1 MIELVLREDLK
12 FALSV
17 FFPVWSKGL
26 IIADI
31 FVDFNY
37 AVILDESKIKS
48 DFFFY
53 SFDVAVVFD
62 TSF

>member
-1 MIELVLREDLK
+1 
-12 FALSV
+12 V
-17 FFPVWSKGL
+17 FPPVWNRGL

-37 AVILDESKIKS
+37 GVILDESKVKS

>member
-1 MIELVLREDLK
+1 MLVLREDLK

-31 FVDFNY
+31 FVDFNDG
-37 AVILDESKIKS
+37 ALLDESKIKS

>member
-1 MIELVLREDLK
+1 MQWNNAR
-12 FALSV
+12 
-17 FFPVWSKGL
+17 PL

-31 FVDFNY
+31 FIDFNY
-37 AVILDESKIKS
+37 GVILGENKIKS

>member
-1 MIELVLREDLK
+1 M
-12 FALSV
+12 FP
-17 FFPVWSKGL
+17 PVWNRGL

-37 AVILDESKIKS
+37 CVILDESKVKS

>member
-1 MIELVLREDLK
+1 MGSFMQWNNAEL
-12 FALSV
+12 
-17 FFPVWSKGL
+17 L

-31 FVDFNY
+31 FIDFHY
-37 AVILDESKIKS
+37 GVVLDESKVKS

-53 SFDVAVVFD
+53 SFDIAVVFD

>member
-1 MIELVLREDLK
+1 MPYDNTWLLV
-12 FALSV
+12 
-17 FFPVWSKGL
+17 
-26 IIADI
+26 IADI

-37 AVILDESKIKS
+37 GVVLDESKIKS

-62 TSF
+62 TPF

>member
-1 MIELVLREDLK
+1 MVLREDLK

-17 FFPVWSKGL
+17 SFPVWSKGL

-37 AVILDESKIKS
+37 AVILDENKIKS

-53 SFDVAVVFD
+53 SLDVAVVFD

>member
-1 MIELVLREDLK
+1 MDLK
-12 FALSV
+12 FALAV
-17 FFPVWSKGL
+17 FPPVWSKGL

-31 FVDFNY
+31 FVDFNDG
-37 AVILDESKIKS
+37 AILDENKIKS

>member
-1 MIELVLREDLK
+1 MLYDNAWLLV
-12 FALSV
+12 
-17 FFPVWSKGL
+17 
-26 IIADI
+26 IADI
-31 FVDFNY
+31 FVDFNDG
-37 AVILDESKIKS
+37 AILYENKIKS

>member
-1 MIELVLREDLK
+1 MPYDNAWLLV
-12 FALSV
+12 
-17 FFPVWSKGL
+17 
-26 IIADI
+26 IADI

-37 AVILDESKIKS
+37 GVVLYESKVKS

-53 SFDVAVVFD
+53 SFDVAVVFY

>member
-1 MIELVLREDLK
+1 MLVLRADLK
-12 FALSV
+12 FTFSV
-17 FFPVWSKGL
+17 FPLVWSRGL
-26 IIADI
+26 VITDI

-37 AVILDESKIKS
+37 AVILDENKIKS

>member
-1 MIELVLREDLK
+1 MLEYLK
-12 FALSV
+12 FTFLVPFIEWNNAWLLV
-17 FFPVWSKGL
+17 
-26 IIADI
+26 IADI
-31 FVDFNY
+31 FIDLHYGV
-37 AVILDESKIKS
+37 VLDESKIKS

>member
-1 MIELVLREDLK
+1 
-12 FALSV
+12 V
-17 FFPVWSKGL
+17 FLPVWSRGL
-26 IIADI
+26 VIADI
-31 FVDFNY
+31 FIDLHYGV
-37 AVILDESKIKS
+37 VVDESKIKS

>member
-1 MIELVLREDLK
+1 MLVLREDLK
-12 FALSV
+12 FALLV

-37 AVILDESKIKS
+37 AVILDENKIKS

-53 SFDVAVVFD
+53 FFDVAVVFD

>member
-1 MIELVLREDLK
+1 MLVLREDLK

-17 FFPVWSKGL
+17 FFPVSSKGL

-37 AVILDESKIKS
+37 AAILDESKIKS

-53 SFDVAVVFD
+53 SFDIAVVFD

>member
-1 MIELVLREDLK
+1 M
-12 FALSV
+12 FP
-17 FFPVWSKGL
+17 PVWSKGL
-26 IIADI
+26 VIADI
-31 FVDFNY
+31 FIDFNDG
-37 AVILDESKIKS
+37 AILDESKIKS

>member
-1 MIELVLREDLK
+1 MYEDIKFTFLMVSFIEWNNTWL
-12 FALSV
+12 
-17 FFPVWSKGL
+17 L

-37 AVILDESKIKS
+37 GIVLDESKIKP

-53 SFDVAVVFD
+53 FFDVAVVFD

>member
-1 MIELVLREDLK
+1 M
-12 FALSV
+12 
-17 FFPVWSKGL
+17 FFPVSSKGL

-37 AVILDESKIKS
+37 AAILDESKIKS

-53 SFDVAVVFD
+53 SFDIAVVFD

>member
-1 MIELVLREDLK
+1 MLILREDLK

-26 IIADI
+26 IVADI

-37 AVILDESKIKS
+37 AVILDENKIKS

>member
-1 MIELVLREDLK
+1 MVLRDDLK
-12 FALSV
+12 FTLSV
-17 FFPVWSKGL
+17 FSPVWSRWL

-37 AVILDESKIKS
+37 GVVLYENKIKS

>member
-1 MIELVLREDLK
+1 MLVLREDIK

-17 FFPVWSKGL
+17 FLPVWSRGL
-26 IIADI
+26 VIADI
-31 FVDFNY
+31 FVDFNHG
-37 AVILDESKIKS
+37 ALLDESKIKS

>member
-1 MIELVLREDLK
+1 MLYDNAWLLV
-12 FALSV
+12 
-17 FFPVWSKGL
+17 
-26 IIADI
+26 IADI
-31 FVDFNY
+31 FIDLHYGVVVDEN
-37 AVILDESKIKS
+37 KIKS

>member
-1 MIELVLREDLK
+1 MVSFIEWNNTWL
-12 FALSV
+12 
-17 FFPVWSKGL
+17 L

-37 AVILDESKIKS
+37 GIVLDESKIKP

-53 SFDVAVVFD
+53 FFDVAVVFD

>member
-1 MIELVLREDLK
+1 MPYDNTWLLV
-12 FALSV
+12 
-17 FFPVWSKGL
+17 
-26 IIADI
+26 IADI
-31 FVDFNY
+31 FIDFHY
-37 AVILDESKIKS
+37 AAILDESKVKS

>member
-1 MIELVLREDLK
+1 MVSFMEWNNIWL
-12 FALSV
+12 
-17 FFPVWSKGL
+17 L

-37 AVILDESKIKS
+37 AVILDENKIKS
-48 DFFFY
+48 DSFFY

>member
-1 MIELVLREDLK
+1 MVLREDLK
-12 FALSV
+12 FALAV
-17 FFPVWSKGL
+17 FPPVWSRGL

-37 AVILDESKIKS
+37 GVVLDESKIKS